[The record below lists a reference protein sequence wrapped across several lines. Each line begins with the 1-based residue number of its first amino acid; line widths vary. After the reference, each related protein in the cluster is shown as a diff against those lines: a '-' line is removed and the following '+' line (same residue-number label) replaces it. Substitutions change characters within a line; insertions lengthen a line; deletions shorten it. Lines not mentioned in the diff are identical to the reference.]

1 MSEFEL
7 PDGDEFASES
17 LPPAAPLLGMDAMDA
32 LGPPQENSSY
42 LE

>member
-7 PDGDEFASES
+7 PDGDDFASES
-17 LPPAAPLLGMDAMDA
+17 LPPAVPASGMDAMDA
-32 LGPPQENSSY
+32 LGPPQESSSY